1 MKTIEERLDIL
12 EAKMRAESF
21 RKNTGLG
28 NEIGYYIFDY
38 EPQDELKVRNRVKE
52 LDNSNT
58 VLKFGYQLIIYDL
71 YELMLHL
78 LEEEGV
84 MEDLRELEEEEGT
97 EYVFAAISDTL
108 RFDEKDSLIIKYIVR
123 NTPKE
128 AVVFLTGV
136 GKCFPILRSHK
147 ILNNLHQVMDHCPVV
162 LFYPGR
168 YNGNALNVFYE
179 LKEDNYYRAFPIV
192 EH

>member
-1 MKTIEERLDIL
+1 MKTIEERFDIL
-12 EAKMRAESF
+12 EEKMRAESF

-38 EPQDELKVRNRVKE
+38 EPQEELTVRGRIQE
-52 LDNSNT
+52 LEKSNT
-58 VLKFGYQLIIYDL
+58 DLKFGYQLVIYDM
-71 YELMLHL
+71 YELILRL

-84 MEDLRELEEEEGT
+84 MEDLKELEEEEGT

-108 RFDEKDSLIIKYIVR
+108 RFDEKDSLIINHIVR

-168 YNGNALNVFYE
+168 YNGNALNVFHE

>member
-1 MKTIEERLDIL
+1 MRTIEERLDIL
-12 EAKMRAESF
+12 EEKIRAEAF
-21 RKNTGLG
+21 RNNTGLG

-38 EPQDELKVRNRVKE
+38 EPREELTVRGRIRE
-52 LDNSNT
+52 LEKSNT
-58 VLKFGYQLIIYDL
+58 DLKFGYQLVIYDM
-71 YELMLHL
+71 YELILRL

-84 MEDLRELEEEEGT
+84 MEDLKELEEEGGT

-108 RFDEKDSLIIKYIVR
+108 RFDEKDSLIINHIVR

-168 YNGNALNVFYE
+168 YNGNALNVFHE

>member
-12 EAKMRAESF
+12 EEKMRAESF
-21 RKNTGLG
+21 RKKTGLG

-38 EPQDELKVRNRVKE
+38 NPKQELTVRKRLRE
-52 LDNSNT
+52 LENSNM

-71 YELMLHL
+71 YELMLRL

-84 MEDLRELEEEEGT
+84 LEDLRELEEEEGT
-97 EYVFAAISDTL
+97 EYVFAAISDIL
-108 RFDEKDSLIIKYIVR
+108 RFDEKDSLIVHYIIR
-123 NTPKE
+123 NTPVD

-168 YNGNALNVFYE
+168 FNGNALNIFYE
-179 LKEDNYYRAFPIV
+179 LKEDNYYRALPIV
-192 EH
+192 EQ

>member
-1 MKTIEERLDIL
+1 MRTIEERLDIL
-12 EAKMRAESF
+12 EEKIRAEAF
-21 RKNTGLG
+21 RNNTGLG

-38 EPQDELKVRNRVKE
+38 EPREELTVRGRIRELEKSNTDLKV
-52 LDNSNT
+52 
-58 VLKFGYQLIIYDL
+58 GYQLVIYDM
-71 YELMLHL
+71 YELILRL

-84 MEDLRELEEEEGT
+84 MEDLKELEEEEGT

-108 RFDEKDSLIIKYIVR
+108 RFDEKDSLIINHIVR

-168 YNGNALNVFYE
+168 YNGNALNVFHE

>member
-1 MKTIEERLDIL
+1 MRTIEERLDIL
-12 EAKMRAESF
+12 EEKIRAEAF
-21 RKNTGLG
+21 RNNTGLG

-38 EPQDELKVRNRVKE
+38 EPREELTVRGRIRE
-52 LDNSNT
+52 LEKSNT
-58 VLKFGYQLIIYDL
+58 DLKFGYQLVIYDM
-71 YELMLHL
+71 YELILRL

-84 MEDLRELEEEEGT
+84 MEDLKELEEEEGT

-108 RFDEKDSLIIKYIVR
+108 RFDEKDSLIINHIVR

-147 ILNNLHQVMDHCPVV
+147 ILNNMHQVMDHCPVV
-162 LFYPGR
+162 L
-168 YNGNALNVFYE
+168 
-179 LKEDNYYRAFPIV
+179 KMD
-192 EH
+192 